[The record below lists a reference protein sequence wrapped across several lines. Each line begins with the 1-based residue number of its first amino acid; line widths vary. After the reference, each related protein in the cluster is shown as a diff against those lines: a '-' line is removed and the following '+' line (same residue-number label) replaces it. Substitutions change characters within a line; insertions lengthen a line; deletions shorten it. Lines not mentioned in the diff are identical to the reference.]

1 MIKPSRN
8 IASTKPVY
16 IVERI
21 ARSAQLSILLEVSA
35 YPKPGN
41 VHRLGDFIDTKYE
54 HFLVASVV
62 ASKHFREAAVR
73 GIEVSLGIRDLN
85 QVGVGEMLRASIH
98 DIMSH
103 HRGGNTSLGTMML
116 LLPLATASAIALMDK
131 GDLEEHLRGVL
142 VELIRSTTVR
152 DSIELY
158 RAIRLARP
166 GGLGRSEWLDVN
178 DDSSFEE
185 IERKSITMYE
195 ILEYSSN
202 YDTIAYELT
211 HGYKI
216 TFDLGTPYLN
226 LLLEKG
232 YDINTAVVNTYLRIL
247 AEIPDTLITRKFGKT
262 EALRVS
268 KMAKRAL
275 EAGGMTREEGRILVE
290 KMDYELSRNGINPGT
305 TADLIASCLM
315 LLLLKN
321 PTSLIVK

>member
-1 MIKPSRN
+1 MRTVI
-8 IASTKPVY
+8 STKLAY
-16 IVERI
+16 IVEKI
-21 ARSAQLSILLEVSA
+21 TRSAQLSMLLEVSA

-41 VHRLGDFIDTKYE
+41 VHRLRDFRDTKYE

-73 GIEVSLGIRDLN
+73 GIEVSLGIRDLS
-85 QVGVGEMLRASIH
+85 QVGIGEMLRASIH
-98 DIMSH
+98 EIMSH

-116 LLPLATASAIALMDK
+116 LLPLATASAIALVDK
-131 GDLEEHLRGVL
+131 GDLEEYLRRVL

-185 IERKSITMYE
+185 IERKNITMYE

-247 AEIPDTLITRKFGKT
+247 AEIPDTLVTREYGKA

-275 EAGGMTREEGRILVE
+275 EAGGMTREEGRVLVE
-290 KMDYELSRNGINPGT
+290 RMDYELRRSGINPGT

-315 LLLLKN
+315 LLLLRN
-321 PTSLIVK
+321 PIPLVIK